1 MNFQTQQRTRTQEQP
16 LLWCPGSGLR
26 SRGGDLGGIQGSCP
40 DPTCAEPSGGSITSR
55 RLHFQRPQEK
65 MKKPCFGYPGAGMPP
80 ALPHLYSQCGF
91 CLFVFKSSQLSRTV
105 RQSQLPDSREINY
118 LVPEYIKKYILKFC
132 KFGKILQELNNY
144 TWFHRC
150 PRQVNTD
157 TYFKSRQC

>member
-26 SRGGDLGGIQGSCP
+26 SRGEIGGD
-40 DPTCAEPSGGSITSR
+40 SGELPRPHLCGALWGQHR
-55 RLHFQRPQEK
+55 FQKAPLSETTRKNEK
-65 MKKPCFGYPGAGMPP
+65 TVLLVSWAGMPP

-132 KFGKILQELNNY
+132 IFGKILQELNNY